1 MQFESVNPATGD
13 TMRTFEGMSS
23 ETVKQTIDESNRAFQ
38 SWRKTEFD
46 HRSGLMRKVAELLRR
61 NKDRYARL
69 MTEEMGKPIG
79 QSEAEIEKCA
89 TVCTYYADHAE
100 EFLSDQP
107 IETGEGKTFV
117 SFRPMG
123 VIFAIMPW
131 NFPFWQVLRFAVPA
145 IMAGNAALLKHSPN
159 VPGSALEI
167 EQLFREAGFPDGL
180 FRSLLIDVPET
191 ETIISDPRVRLVT
204 LTGSVR
210 AGRSVAETAGRWLK
224 KTVLELG
231 GSDPY
236 VVLEDADLNA
246 AVSTCVTSRLI
257 NSGQSCIAAKRFI
270 VVDQVAEEFERL
282 LIDQMKSKSVGDP
295 LDRGTDVGPMAR
307 EDLRDQLHSQVERS
321 VQAGARLLLGG
332 TLPDQAGFYYPPTV
346 LSGVKKGMAA
356 YDEELFGP
364 VASIIRVSDEAEA
377 IETAND
383 SDYGL
388 GGAVFTSNRSRG
400 EEIASKQ
407 IDSGNVF
414 VNAFVKSD
422 PRVPFGG
429 VKNSGYG
436 RELSSFGIREYVN
449 IKTVWVN

>member
-1 MQFESVNPATGD
+1 M
-13 TMRTFEGMSS
+13 
-23 ETVKQTIDESNRAFQ
+23 
-38 SWRKTEFD
+38 
-46 HRSGLMRKVAELLRR
+46 
-61 NKDRYARL
+61 
-69 MTEEMGKPIG
+69 
-79 QSEAEIEKCA
+79 
-89 TVCTYYADHAE
+89 CTYYADNAE

-117 SFRPMG
+117 SFRPLG

-167 EQLFREAGFPDGL
+167 EKLFREAGFPEGL
-180 FRSLLIDVPET
+180 FRSLLIDVPMT

-236 VVLEDADLNA
+236 VVLADADLNA

-270 VVDQVAEEFERL
+270 VVDEIAEDFERL
-282 LIDQMKSKSVGDP
+282 LVNQMKSKSVGDP
-295 LDRGTDVGPMAR
+295 LDRVTDVGPMAR
-307 EDLRDQLHSQVERS
+307 EDLRDQLHGQVERS
-321 VQAGARLLLGG
+321 VQAGAHLLLGG
-332 TLPDQAGFYYPPTV
+332 TLPERPGFYYPPTV
-346 LSGVKKGMAA
+346 LSGVRKGMAA

-364 VASIIRVSDEAEA
+364 VASIIRVADEAEA

-388 GGAVFTSNRSRG
+388 GGAVFTSNRHRG

-414 VNAFVKSD
+414 VNGFVKSD

-436 RELSSFGIREYVN
+436 RELSWFGIREYVN